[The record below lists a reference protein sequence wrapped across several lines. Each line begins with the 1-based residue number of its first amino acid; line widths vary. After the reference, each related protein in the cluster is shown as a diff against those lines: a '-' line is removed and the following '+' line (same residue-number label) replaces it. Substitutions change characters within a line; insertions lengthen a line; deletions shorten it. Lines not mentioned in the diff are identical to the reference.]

1 MTEPGP
7 DQATRPEGQRPP
19 VPRFAVPNAERYVL
33 EADALRR
40 RQLRSALLH
49 GSRRTWR
56 EHRRIWPAVVVGVL
70 VVALIALAMSM
81 TNAFREDQQD
91 AEDEQS
97 GRLVHLQVDLQV
109 NLRVNPVAGHSSPVA

>member
-1 MTEPGP
+1 MTEPAP
-7 DQATRPEGQRPP
+7 DQTTGTGTGTDSQRPP

-56 EHRRIWPAVVVGVL
+56 EHRRIWPAVVVGIL
-70 VVALIALAMSM
+70 AVALIALAMSM
-81 TNAFREDQQD
+81 TNAFREDQAAD
-91 AEDEQS
+91 DDEGTAPQIVQPA
-97 GRLVHLQVDLQV
+97 GRPAGQLP
-109 NLRVNPVAGHSSPVA
+109 PVA